1 MAAKSKLEKY
11 REEITDLVCNK
22 GTSIRS
28 AWKIINYNLP
38 EEAKVSNNTFF
49 HFVKKH
55 IINEKPLEVEK

>member
-22 GTSIRS
+22 GVSIRS
-28 AWKIINYNLP
+28 AWKIVNYSLP
-38 EEAKVSNNTFF
+38 EEAKMSMTAFF

-55 IINEKPLEVEK
+55 ITNKKNEE